1 MAQELCPNDEIK
13 QFASDFASAYKQ
25 VAGDPALAGLA
36 VICQWSPKWRRPVF
50 FVGRTQFFGGKSCP
64 VNFARVPDYWC
75 HVMASLGAMGMSH
88 CVDDMLVAERA
99 ATIRSGYSLW
109 RGAVALAGW
118 DVPDKKSPPP
128 TSSSQIL
135 GVLSDLSQT
144 PHNPPQIRVTEARVK
159 KLQAQLN
166 EVLQKEKLG
175 SGLAGKLWGRL
186 QFASTQAYGRTGRA
200 MLRAL
205 NRRQHEGGRHGL
217 NPQLKSCITWWIR
230 HLPVLPA
237 RPVPINMEKRRVMI
251 SYSDGEG
258 SYAQVGI
265 ALWAQGQKMARA
277 GVVRIPD
284 DLRTHWDSKRKGNRK
299 NDIYEVEAVGP
310 LLVLANFG
318 VDLVDCLWLHFVD
331 NSGALSSL
339 VRGGSSVESGDH
351 ITGLTWSHIVGV
363 GCMPWFDRVDSASN
377 PTDGLSRERL
387 QGPWTLEP
395 IQLPI
400 ALWDERRS
408 KNSP

>member
-1 MAQELCPNDEIK
+1 MPCHGKPGRHGDE
-13 QFASDFASAYKQ
+13 
-25 VAGDPALAGLA
+25 PL
-36 VICQWSPKWRRPVF
+36 R
-50 FVGRTQFFGGKSCP
+50 GRHACGGKGVNNPFGLLSVERCGGTCRLGRARQEISTANEFIADSRCP
-64 VNFARVPDYWC
+64 VRPLPD
-75 HVMASLGAMGMSH
+75 
-88 CVDDMLVAERA
+88 
-99 ATIRSGYSLW
+99 
-109 RGAVALAGW
+109 
-118 DVPDKKSPPP
+118 P
-128 TSSSQIL
+128 
-135 GVLSDLSQT
+135 

-159 KLQAQLN
+159 KLQAQVN
-166 EVLQKEKLG
+166 EVFHKEKLC

-217 NPQLKSCITWWIR
+217 NLQLKSCITWWIR

-237 RPVPINMEKRRVMI
+237 GPVPINMEKRRVMI

-258 SYAQVGI
+258 LVHAGGR
-265 ALWAQGQKMARA
+265 AQGQKMARA
-277 GVVRIPD
+277 GIVRIPD
-284 DLRTHWDSKRKGNRK
+284 DLRTQWDSKRKGNRY

-318 VDLVDCLWLHFVD
+318 VDLIDCLWLHVD

-363 GCMPWFDRVDSASN
+363 GCICRGSIESFQH
-377 PTDGLSRERL
+377 PTPRMAFFGSGCRAPGL
-387 QGPWTLEP
+387 
-395 IQLPI
+395 
-400 ALWDERRS
+400 
-408 KNSP
+408 

>member
-1 MAQELCPNDEIK
+1 MVPK
-13 QFASDFASAYKQ
+13 
-25 VAGDPALAGLA
+25 VATPGLL
-36 VICQWSPKWRRPVF
+36 RRPHATVW
-50 FVGRTQFFGGKSCP
+50 RKSCP
-64 VNFARVPDYWC
+64 VNFARVPDYCC
-75 HVMASLGAMGMSH
+75 HVMGSLGAMGMSH

-99 ATIRSGYSLW
+99 ATICSGYSLW
-109 RGAVALAGW
+109 RSVVALAGW

-128 TSSSQIL
+128 TCSAQIL

-144 PHNPPQIRVTEARVK
+144 PHNPPQIRVTEARVRR
-159 KLQAQLN
+159 LQAQLN

-205 NRRQHEGGRHGL
+205 NRRQHKGGRYCL
-217 NPQLKSCITWWIR
+217 NPQLKSCFTWWIR

-258 SYAQVGI
+258 SHAKVGI
-265 ALWAQGQKMARA
+265 ALWAQGQRMARA

-284 DLRTHWDSKRKGNRK
+284 DLRTHWDSKRKGNRY

-318 VDLVDCLWLHFVD
+318 ENLVDCLWLHFVD
-331 NSGALSSL
+331 NSGALS
-339 VRGGSSVESGDH
+339 
-351 ITGLTWSHIVGV
+351 
-363 GCMPWFDRVDSASN
+363 
-377 PTDGLSRERL
+377 
-387 QGPWTLEP
+387 
-395 IQLPI
+395 
-400 ALWDERRS
+400 
-408 KNSP
+408 

>member
-1 MAQELCPNDEIK
+1 MVGK
-13 QFASDFASAYKQ
+13 
-25 VAGDPALAGLA
+25 VA
-36 VICQWSPKWRRPVF
+36 R
-50 FVGRTQFFGGKSCP
+50 

-144 PHNPPQIRVTEARVK
+144 THNPPQIRVTETRVK
-159 KLQAQLN
+159 RLQAQLN

-175 SGLAGKLWGRL
+175 SGLAGKLWERL
-186 QFASTQAYGRTGRA
+186 QFASTQAHGRTGRA

-205 NRRQHEGGRHGL
+205 NRRQHEGGRHG
-217 NPQLKSCITWWIR
+217 PQPTAEVMHHMVTGPPS
-230 HLPVLPA
+230 
-237 RPVPINMEKRRVMI
+237 INMVERLVMI

-265 ALWAQGQKMARA
+265 ALWALGQKMARA
-277 GVVRIPD
+277 GIVRIPD
-284 DLRTHWDSKRKGNRK
+284 DLRAQWDSKRKGNRYNDK
-299 NDIYEVEAVGP
+299 NEV
-310 LLVLANFG
+310 
-318 VDLVDCLWLHFVD
+318 
-331 NSGALSSL
+331 
-339 VRGGSSVESGDH
+339 
-351 ITGLTWSHIVGV
+351 
-363 GCMPWFDRVDSASN
+363 
-377 PTDGLSRERL
+377 
-387 QGPWTLEP
+387 
-395 IQLPI
+395 
-400 ALWDERRS
+400 
-408 KNSP
+408 